1 MELVRKDQSTTSPSP
16 EYAAELVRKDP
27 GGTWPHIHLID

>member
-27 GGTWPHIHLID
+27 GALGRIFID